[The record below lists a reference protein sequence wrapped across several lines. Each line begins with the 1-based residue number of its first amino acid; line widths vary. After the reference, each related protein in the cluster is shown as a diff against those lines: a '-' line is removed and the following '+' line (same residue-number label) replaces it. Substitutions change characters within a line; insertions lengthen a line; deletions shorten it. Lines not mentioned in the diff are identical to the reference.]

1 MTIENLPEN
10 IRKNVSLKQYST
22 FKIGGDAKYFSSVH
36 GEEEAKAALD
46 FAVQNKLRVFVIGKG
61 SNLLI
66 SDKGFDGL
74 VLKIEDDRTSKQ
86 EIEEGIEVH
95 SGAGSY
101 ITKLALDF
109 QKDGIGGLQWG
120 AGIPATLGGAICN
133 NAGANGKDISES
145 VKTVKVIEM
154 KFSKENKYLESY
166 SLREMTKDECAF
178 GYRKSIFK
186 EKKDFVILSATLI
199 LHKEDSAN
207 IQQEIAKNLE
217 NRKLKQPLEYPNVG
231 SIFKNPT
238 LTEEQKNKL
247 SQRCPQ
253 FENVCK
259 NDIVPA
265 GWLIEQSGLKG
276 KKIGGVMIS
285 EKHANF
291 IVNTDEGSAEEV
303 VILISL
309 IKQKVRIKFG
319 IQLHEEIE
327 YVGF

>member
-1 MTIENLPEN
+1 MTIENIPEN
-10 IRKNVSLKQYST
+10 IKENVSLKGYST
-22 FKIGGDAKYFSSVH
+22 FKIGGLAKFFCTARS
-36 GEEEAKAALD
+36 EEEVKKALD
-46 FAVQNKLRVFVIGKG
+46 FAIENKLRVFVLGKG

-66 SDKGFDGL
+66 ADEGFDGL
-74 VLKIEDDRTSKQ
+74 ILKIEDSFV
-86 EIEEGIEVH
+86 EINQTEEGTVARL
-95 SGAGSY
+95 GAGNLF
-101 ITKLALDF
+101 TKLVLDLAREN
-109 QKDGIGGLQWG
+109 ISGLEWG

-133 NAGANGKDISES
+133 NAGANGKDMSES
-145 VKTVKVIEM
+145 IRDVKTIEM
-154 KFSKENKYLESY
+154 KISPEKYLESY
-166 SLREMTKDECAF
+166 ELRTMTKDECDF
-178 GYRKSIFK
+178 SYRNSIFK
-186 EKKDFVILSATLI
+186 KTKNFVILGATISLKRGESEEI
-199 LHKEDSAN
+199 QKE
-207 IQQEIAKNLE
+207 IQKNLD

-238 LTEEQKNKL
+238 LTEEQKDKL
-247 SQRCPQ
+247 SRMCPQ

-265 GWLIEQSGLKG
+265 GWLIEQVGLKG
-276 KKIGGVMIS
+276 KKIGGVMVS